1 MNWNLEGKRVNGLY
15 MGMFPYTGLVTE
27 SRVKYGGQVQHT
39 VAVDEPF
46 KVHGAVR
53 DVVLVSITE
62 INRILDERDATV
74 NDTWYED
81 QFELDSE

>member
-39 VAVDEPF
+39 VVVDEPF
-46 KVHGAVR
+46 RVHGDLR
-53 DVVLVSITE
+53 ERVLVSITE
-62 INRILDERDATV
+62 INRILDQRDATV